1 MFLDSILA
9 IIDHQSRPSQ
19 EAAESGT
26 WLGRR
31 ALCSGA
37 AAIIT
42 TAEWSCTGHTS
53 AAAVLASPPATL
65 PGLTPADGEPA
76 DSSVK
81 RAEWAMFRTR
91 FVQPDGRVVDTGN
104 HGVSHTESQGLGMLF
119 AVAADDQAT
128 FELIWTWTHQHL
140 SRGSDALHAWRY
152 DPNSSYPVS
161 DHNNASDGDIYIAG
175 ALARA
180 SGKWQSLSYLTA
192 SQAIARDILGL
203 LVHTA
208 GGRTLLLPAAEGFVK
223 DGFVVINPSY
233 YIFPLMADLA
243 AVFPS
248 SKWSAL
254 VGDGRKLVAEA
265 RFGGWRLPPDWLRV
279 SSRDGSLS
287 LHTEQEPRFSFDAVR
302 VPLFMAWD
310 GGRADEL
317 AQFVTFWGDKPA
329 QAPAW
334 ANLQTDECAPYR
346 VCCGVLAIAAVVRQ
360 VAAQGPGA
368 ILPTPTSDEN
378 YYSAALVLLSRI
390 ALAEIAAHGRP
401 DHHA

>member
-9 IIDHQSRPSQ
+9 IIDHQARPSQ
-19 EAAESGT
+19 AAATPGT
-26 WLGRR
+26 QLGRR

-37 AAIIT
+37 AAVIT
-42 TAEWSCTGHTS
+42 TAVWSCTGHTS
-53 AAAVLASPPATL
+53 AAAVLALPAAL
-65 PGLTPADGEPA
+65 PGLTPAAGGPA

-81 RAEWAMFRTR
+81 QAEWAMFRTR

-119 AVAADDQAT
+119 AVAANDQAT
-128 FELIWTWTHQHL
+128 FDLIWTWTHHHL

-152 DPNSSYPVS
+152 DPNSSYRVS
-161 DHNNASDGDIYIAG
+161 DHNNASDGDIYIAA

-180 SGKWQSLSYLTA
+180 SGKWQSLSYLAA

-248 SKWSAL
+248 PTWSAL
-254 VGDGRKLVAEA
+254 VGDGRRLVAEG

-279 SSRDGSLS
+279 SSHDGSLS

-317 AQFVTFWGDKPA
+317 AQFVAFWGDKPA

-334 ANLQTDECAPYR
+334 ANLETDQCAPYR
-346 VCCGVLAIAAVVRQ
+346 VCCGVLAISAVVRQ
-360 VAAQGPGA
+360 QGAQGPRA
-368 ILPTPTSDEN
+368 MLPTPTNDED

-390 ALAEIAAHGRP
+390 ALSEIGAPERF
-401 DHHA
+401 DHHS